1 MDDEAR
7 RTWTGVFLTIGVTM
21 LAGGVLRW
29 FLWYLDHLDGDGYP
43 EVLWVLGTTGV
54 AFVLAAV
61 SLAWPRSAT
70 GDATRKSEDWTLP

>member
-7 RTWTGVFLTIGVTM
+7 RTWTGVFLTLGGTM

-29 FLWYLDHLDGDGYP
+29 FLWYRDHLDGAGYP

-61 SLAWPRSAT
+61 SLGWPRST
-70 GDATRKSEDWTLP
+70 SLPTTRKNEDWTLP